1 MPRKSIQKS
10 QPKDFE
16 PKRKNPISLGRDSN
30 IDNDLKGLNINNVP
44 VGIELSK
51 DVVRFT
57 KDITTCKATVEELVI
72 TKLKG
77 NKLGSTTVPSFLFQ
91 NPNPAYEDAG
101 LWFNIMTSGLSIMQ
115 SAGSSIADMVIKS
128 ERNLYLYTGETDGD
142 LFVIRRGSEWISG
155 YSNALI
161 FDTYNTD
168 LEIRDRTNESDYF
181 KIDVGLEGATTIST
195 VDADTAV
202 AHLILDV
209 DGDITL
215 DAYGKQIYF
224 AFNGTTLGHIDL
236 NEAQFRLLHS
246 SNTSDYFDI
255 SVSAE
260 GATTISTVDADT
272 AVGHLTL
279 DPDGDLNFSGCDVNI
294 DATKK
299 FYLDSGGDTYIVEG
313 SADDVHFQVGG
324 DRMLQLTEGGTSGN
338 VAWFRNSCAG
348 FTRAEATFSTTG
360 IVGSGGTDDTD
371 IDFRHTNKYRLE
383 LTGDITTINLIFPD
397 VSGNFVL
404 TCRMNGDH
412 DVANW
417 KVFKGGNF
425 SATVTDVMWAGG
437 SVPAFTEGAPVA
449 TDIVSFYWDASEGEA
464 YGVASLAFATP

>member
-202 AHLILDV
+202 
-209 DGDITL
+209 
-215 DAYGKQIYF
+215 
-224 AFNGTTLGHIDL
+224 
-236 NEAQFRLLHS
+236 
-246 SNTSDYFDI
+246 
-255 SVSAE
+255 
-260 GATTISTVDADT
+260 
-272 AVGHLTL
+272 GHLTL

-397 VSGNFVL
+397 ISGNFVL

-425 SATVTDVMWAGG
+425 AATVTDVMWAGG
-437 SVPAFTEGAPVA
+437 SVPAFTAGAPVA